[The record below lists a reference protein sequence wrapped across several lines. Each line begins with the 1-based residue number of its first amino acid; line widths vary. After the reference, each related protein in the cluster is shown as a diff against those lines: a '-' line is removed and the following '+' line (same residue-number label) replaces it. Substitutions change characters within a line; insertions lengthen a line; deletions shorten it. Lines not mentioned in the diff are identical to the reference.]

1 MENETTE
8 SMQYLFVATNLD
20 CFVDYSVPDLQENEY
35 SALHIKGVCYQR
47 LTPIYYVW
55 LRNKIQTVNK
65 LFKAGKITEQDKEEV
80 FTSFDTIHT
89 FAIENFQSEAI
100 ENNAHELLRDK
111 NIFTPQVYNLKLETS
126 PTHKAANSKQ
136 GNPYQQSN
144 RLCPS
149 CSPILNFVSV
159 KETENLLQYN
169 CFICNNYCSHEPKLT
184 ETEVAEITKK
194 IDNFANVKPYCTIE
208 TIDNKTVYTYS
219 SAIPSEQ
226 SEPLAGGN
234 LSFSRSPSATGAP
247 VAREGTAQLS
257 DLSNLSWLEIVN
269 ILRAI
274 DKNTKGQNRQV
285 NALLGYYQPIRED
298 RPNIGMEVG
307 LLKFL
312 NNCREIVRGLI
323 QQGLYNIQESKG

>member
-8 SMQYLFVATNLD
+8 SRQYLFVATNLD

-89 FAIENFQSEAI
+89 FAMENFQCEAI

-111 NIFTPQVYNLKLETS
+111 NIFTPQIYNLKLETS
-126 PTHKAANSKQ
+126 PTDKAANSKQ
-136 GNPYQQSN
+136 GNPYQRSN

-169 CFICNNYCSHEPKLT
+169 CFICNDYCSHEPKLT
-184 ETEVAEITKK
+184 ETEVAEMTKK
-194 IDNFANVKPYCTIE
+194 INNFANVKPYCTIE
-208 TIDNKTVYTYS
+208 TIDNKTVYSYS
-219 SAIPSEQ
+219 NASQGEQ
-226 SEPLAGGN
+226 SEPLAEGKS
-234 LSFSRSPSATGAP
+234 SFSRSLPSSN
-247 VAREGTAQLS
+247 EAQLS

-269 ILRAI
+269 ILRTI

-298 RPNIGMEVG
+298 RPNIGMEIG
-307 LLKFL
+307 LIKFL
-312 NNCREIVRGLI
+312 DNCREIVRGLI
-323 QQGLYNIQESKG
+323 QQGLYSPSS